1 MAGFIGNTPA
11 ETYVSLETQ
20 NFTVTATASYT
31 LSNAVTNENEIAL
44 FINTYNINT

>member
-11 ETYVSLETQ
+11 EKYVSLETQ

-44 FINTYNINT
+44 FIIT